1 MCVDVYRTTATG
13 GGGGG
18 NPIAVKKYIIYQNSF
33 KIVTV

>member
-1 MCVDVYRTTATG
+1 MCVDVYRTTVT